1 MKIFDLE
8 GKTAVVTGGAKG
20 IGAATVKVLKEAG
33 AASRAKAVNDMA
45 TGLGGSLESFHFA
58 FGDVDAYVV
67 VDLPDD
73 EAAAAARQAE
83 AQEVVTRTLDE
94 ARDSTRKVMDEARR
108 DISARTASFNEY
120 QEQTINAARDIAE
133 NYLDSQKEVVNSM
146 QSSWV
151 PYIENVYSM
160 YWTGWMSPRRM
171 TEIYAR
177 MARNFSDNAIA
188 ATRVANNMMFANM
201 EAAKASIQ
209 YTRDN
214 MKELSRIGVNA
225 VFMAAFDIPVTATI
239 RVRFESR
246 SAKASMSSRPSA
258 VSGANRTAAPTCLAC
273 APGSGSRPVTAAIW

>member
-1 MKIFDLE
+1 M
-8 GKTAVVTGGAKG
+8 
-20 IGAATVKVLKEAG
+20 
-33 AASRAKAVNDMA
+33 ASRK
-45 TGLGGSLESFHFA
+45 EERK
-58 FGDVDAYVV
+58 
-67 VDLPDD
+67 D

-133 NYLDSQKEVVNSM
+133 NYLDSQKEVVNSL

-160 YWTGWMSPRRM
+160 YWTSWMSPRRM

-201 EAAKASIQ
+201 ETAKASIQ

-225 VFMAAFDIPVTATI
+225 VRT
-239 RVRFESR
+239 FEDASR
-246 SAKASMSSRPSA
+246 SYQETM
-258 VSGANRTAAPTCLAC
+258 RTEE
-273 APGSGSRPVTAAIW
+273 RRR

>member
-1 MKIFDLE
+1 M
-8 GKTAVVTGGAKG
+8 
-20 IGAATVKVLKEAG
+20 
-33 AASRAKAVNDMA
+33 ASRK
-45 TGLGGSLESFHFA
+45 EERK
-58 FGDVDAYVV
+58 
-67 VDLPDD
+67 D

-225 VFMAAFDIPVTATI
+225 VRT
-239 RVRFESR
+239 FEDASR
-246 SAKASMSSRPSA
+246 SYQETMR
-258 VSGANRTAAPTCLAC
+258 VEER
-273 APGSGSRPVTAAIW
+273 RR